1 MKTLQEKVQYQIAQI
16 QAGNVLGVFDELYA
30 DDVVMR
36 ENQGAPR
43 VGKAANRAYEQGFV
57 ADVAA
62 WHRADVKSV
71 QVNEA
76 AQTSA
81 VEWAFELTFKGQD
94 QPTQMNQVAVQRWHN
109 GRIVEEQFYAA
120 N

>member
-1 MKTLQEKVQYQIAQI
+1 MTTIQEKIQRQIQQI

-36 ENQGAPR
+36 ESQGEPR
-43 VGKAANRAYEQGFV
+43 VGKAANRQHEEGFV
-57 ADVAA
+57 GAVAA
-62 WHRADVKSV
+62 WHKADVKSV

-81 VEWAFELTFKGQD
+81 VEWAYELTFKGTD
-94 QPTQMNQVAVQRWHN
+94 QPTQMNQVAVQRWRA
-109 GRIVEEQFYAA
+109 GLIVEEHFYAA

>member
-1 MKTLQEKVQYQIAQI
+1 MNTLQEKVQYQITQI

-71 QVNEA
+71 QANEA

-81 VEWAFELTFKGQD
+81 VEWAFELTCKGQD
-94 QPTQMNQVAVQRWHN
+94 QPTQMNQVAGQRWRD
-109 GRIVEEQFYAA
+109 GRIVEEHFYAA
-120 N
+120 S

>member
-1 MKTLQEKVQYQIAQI
+1 MNTIQEKVQYLIAQI
-16 QAGNVLGVFDELYA
+16 QGGNVLGGFDELYA

-36 ENQGAPR
+36 ESQGAPR
-43 VGKAANRAYEQGFV
+43 VGKAANRAHEQGFV
-57 ADVAA
+57 GSVAA
-62 WHRADVKSV
+62 WHKADVKSV

-81 VEWAFELTFKGQD
+81 VEWDFEFTFAGQD
-94 QPTQMNQVAVQRWHN
+94 QPTQLHQVAVQRWRD

-120 N
+120 Q